1 MPHPLF
7 CLLKKKIIVRHY
19 LFDFKGDIKMKKVKG
34 KKGFYSVKTE
44 NIGNNTLKYFKFF
57 DRKKVDYW
65 SRGEIKASID
75 SEKETV

>member
-1 MPHPLF
+1 
-7 CLLKKKIIVRHY
+7 
-19 LFDFKGDIKMKKVKG
+19 MKKVKS

-44 NIGNNTLKYFKFF
+44 NIGNNTLKYFKFFF

>member
-1 MPHPLF
+1 
-7 CLLKKKIIVRHY
+7 
-19 LFDFKGDIKMKKVKG
+19 MKKVKG